1 MAKEAAR
8 HIERTAAEQ
17 ARHDSMVAILAR
29 EYSRKGYRVAAEIEG
44 FPAPEAVEGAV
55 PDILAEGEG
64 RVVVVEV
71 ETRDTLFGGE
81 YEAEHKAFRKW
92 KEHDPKAREYKMV
105 IA

>member
-1 MAKEAAR
+1 MAKETAP

-17 ARHDSMVAILAR
+17 TRHDRMVAILAR
-29 EYSRKGYRVAAEIEG
+29 EYARKGYRVAAELDG
-44 FPAPEAVEGAV
+44 FPAPAAIEGAV
-55 PDILAEGEG
+55 PDLFAEGEG
-64 RVVVVEV
+64 RAVVVEV

-92 KEHDPKAREYKMV
+92 KEHDPKSREYKMV